1 MPGKIDAPLG
11 EKLQAVRWGEYRL
24 GDLFEIENTLSFNSD
39 RLVDGAEYDYITR
52 TSLNQGILQ
61 TTGFVNEENI
71 NPAGTWSLG
80 LLQMDFFYRNK
91 PWYAGQF
98 VRKIVPKI
106 TIPENAIL
114 FFQTLLNLQKPILLQ
129 VLVRYVDETFRNTK
143 IHLPQMQDGNID
155 FDFMES
161 FIRELE
167 EERIRELE
175 EERIRELSAYL
186 TVSGLSDAT
195 LTEREKLALQNFDTL
210 EWQEFRMG
218 DLFDRVSTAKLPYKA
233 ADLPKEATA
242 ENPLPCLTSSFMNQG
257 LNYYAP
263 KENATVLKHV
273 ISIPSNSD
281 VYRAYYQSHDFTV
294 LSDAYVIRWNLNDRE
309 ISAQEY
315 LFMVACI
322 NQVTDLP
329 IYSYKNKLGG
339 WNVVQDKYIML
350 PVRDGAPDYAA
361 MQDFI
366 SAVQKLVIKDVVK
379 YAEDKINATKKVVKN
394 KDEYKTTEDKSFL
407 SVAESADYKGIPR

>member
-129 VLVRYVDETFRNTK
+129 VLVRHVDETFRNTK
-143 IHLPQMQDGNID
+143 IHLPQMQDANID

-167 EERIRELE
+167 EERIREL
-175 EERIRELSAYL
+175 SAYL
-186 TVSGLSDAT
+186 TVSGLADAT

-210 EWQEFRMG
+210 EWKEFRMG

-394 KDEYKTTEDKSFL
+394 RDEYKTNEDKSFL

>member
-1 MPGKIDAPLG
+1 MGSFQPFEKSSERNRRRNREKKPGKIDAPLG
-11 EKLQAVRWGEYRL
+11 KKLQTVKWGEYRL
-24 GDLFEIENTLSFNSD
+24 GDLFEINPTKWYKLTNEQIMSENGTVPLVSNSSTDKVKSKLYGDNYQKDDFIGYQHIQHLVPKFLPFNQSIALYIISAC
-39 RLVDGAEYDYITR
+39 RVATSNAGYDYAHKFNRDAMNSTII
-52 TSLNQGILQ
+52 SLP
-61 TTGFVNEENI
+61 TTANNE
-71 NPAGTWSLG
+71 
-80 LLQMDFFYRNK
+80 
-91 PWYAGQF
+91 
-98 VRKIVPKI
+98 
-106 TIPENAIL
+106 
-114 FFQTLLNLQKPILLQ
+114 
-129 VLVRYVDETFRNTK
+129 
-143 IHLPQMQDGNID
+143 ID

-161 FIRELE
+161 F
-167 EERIRELE
+167 IRELE

-218 DLFDRVSTAKLPYKA
+218 DLFDKVSTAKLPYKA

-263 KENATVLKHV
+263 KENVTVLKHV

-294 LSDAYVIRWNLNDRE
+294 LSDAYAIRWNLNDRE

-350 PVRDGAPDYAA
+350 PVRNGVPDYEA

-394 KDEYKTTEDKSFL
+394 KDEYKTNEDKSFL